1 MALIAAVTAIIF
13 SSCNKDDDIVAD
25 TGANTGGNIAGTDF
39 TVVEYLPA
47 PGQFINEKVSG
58 FDNVTT
64 MEAACEY
71 AAGRLGSNLF
81 VSLGSW
87 GGYIVVKAG
96 AAIPNTGGYDF
107 SIAGNSFDS
116 SNEAGIVWVMQDTN
130 GNGLPDDTWYELRGS
145 YYGMEGY
152 ERDYSVTY
160 FRPDGA
166 GDVRWKDSRG
176 EEGVVKWMGQFHAQ
190 NYYPG
195 WVTADSYTLKG
206 TRLPSLVYQDEAGVW
221 INPPFGW
228 GYADNSG
235 EDSEIIPIGGK
246 TIQKNFFRIS
256 DAIDA
261 SGGSVDLDGIDF
273 IKVQTAV
280 NGTSG
285 VIGEN
290 STEVCGF
297 FRP

>member
-1 MALIAAVTAIIF
+1 MRRVLFYYDNFCDDNSKGGTEVATFRIVKAL
-13 SSCNKDDDIVAD
+13 K
-25 TGANTGGNIAGTDF
+25 NTGEFEIGVIGNAF
-39 TVVEYLPA
+39 L
-47 PGQFINEKVSG
+47 S
-58 FDNVTT
+58 
-64 MEAACEY
+64 
-71 AAGRLGSNLF
+71 
-81 VSLGSW
+81 
-87 GGYIVVKAG
+87 
-96 AAIPNTGGYDF
+96 
-107 SIAGNSFDS
+107 
-116 SNEAGIVWVMQDTN
+116 TN
-130 GNGLPDDTWYELRGS
+130 GNSNEPGIVYVMKDENQNGQPDDTWYELRGS

-206 TRLPSLVYQDEAGVW
+206 TRLPSLAYQDEAGVW

-235 EDSEIIPIGGK
+235 EDSEIITIEGK

-280 NGTSG
+280 NANTA
-285 VIGEN
+285 VTGEN

-297 FRP
+297 SR